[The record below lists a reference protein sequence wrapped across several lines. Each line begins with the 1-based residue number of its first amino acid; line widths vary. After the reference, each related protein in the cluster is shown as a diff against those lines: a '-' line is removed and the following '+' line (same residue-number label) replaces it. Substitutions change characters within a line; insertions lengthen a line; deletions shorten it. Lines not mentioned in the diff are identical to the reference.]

1 MTFNTFAKMA
11 EMFGPGGRL
20 KKPRSSTTPREA
32 ASPAA
37 RTPPAPTPRQSSWL
51 SREAAKLADFNLAA
65 MLKAAGGVPTTLDI
79 QDTWSTGD
87 YLATPELIIKAGE
100 VRRSESQIT
109 TDNIQALRILAAA
122 EFARGE
128 HSTEVPLPT
137 DAVAKA
143 IVLAARKRD
152 LA

>member
-1 MTFNTFAKMA
+1 MTFNTIAKMA

-20 KKPRSSTTPREA
+20 NKPRSSTATPRKA

-37 RTPPAPTPRQSSWL
+37 RTPPAQRQSSAS
-51 SREAAKLADFNLAA
+51 SREAAKLADANLAA
-65 MLKAAGGVPTTLDI
+65 MLKAAGGVPTTPEVQATRSSD
-79 QDTWSTGD
+79 DF
-87 YLATPELIIKAGE
+87 LATPERIIEAGK

-128 HSTEVPLPT
+128 QVEEIPLPT
-137 DAVAKA
+137 DAVARA

-152 LA
+152 LEL